1 MSGYLDSGAVDKVR
15 DMLGG
20 DAGDVLSSPEQVTE
34 RPSAA
39 QEAGKEDG
47 DTTLPSSQ
55 TSTDEAAVVKEKAS
69 SEEVGA
75 GSDSASSAEESGDSE
90 ASSLHRVPYTRFKE
104 VVDARNGYKSE
115 LDSLRQEIE
124 RLKAGTAQQAQPS
137 IPQQQ
142 YRSVQDMSDEEL
154 LAMLSDE
161 GQSGHQEPWMQEM
174 AQMRNRMHEYEVSQ
188 ATVKLE
194 NDLSVAQQKYPVVP
208 REALLQAVIN
218 DDSANIM
225 EVAEQYS
232 SFIVSIEEAAI
243 ARHLAE
249 GKSVSQAK
257 AEAKEDVAQAVAPRP
272 SKAAS
277 APVNSPIS
285 AGDHKP
291 KDLKDA
297 SKALRAFLKN
307 NNPFV

>member
-1 MSGYLDSGAVDKVR
+1 MSGFLNGGAVDKVR

-20 DAGDVLSSPEQVTE
+20 GAGDVLSSPEQVAE
-34 RPSAA
+34 RPVDTE
-39 QEAGKEDG
+39 EAGKADG
-47 DTTLPSSQ
+47 STALSSPQ
-55 TSTDEAAVVKEKAS
+55 SSTDETSVVKSKVS
-69 SEEVGA
+69 SEEVEA

-104 VVDARNGYKSE
+104 VVEARNGYKSE
-115 LDSLRQEIE
+115 LDSLREEIE
-124 RLKAGTAQQAQPS
+124 RLKAAPAQQAQPS

-142 YRSVQDMSDEEL
+142 YRSVQDMSDDEL

-174 AQMRNRMHEYEVSQ
+174 TQMRSRMHEYEVSQ
-188 ATVKLE
+188 ATVKLDNE
-194 NDLSVAQQKYPVVP
+194 LSVAQQKYPVVP

-277 APVNSPIS
+277 APVNSPMS
-285 AGDHKP
+285 AGEHKP

-307 NNPFV
+307 SNPFV